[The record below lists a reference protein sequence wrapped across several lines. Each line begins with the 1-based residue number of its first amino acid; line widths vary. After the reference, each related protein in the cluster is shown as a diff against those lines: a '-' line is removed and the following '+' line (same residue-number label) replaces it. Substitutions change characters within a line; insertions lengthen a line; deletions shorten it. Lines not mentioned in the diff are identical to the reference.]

1 MRGSVANQ
9 HKKARIY
16 VLAGVN
22 GAGKST
28 IGGAMFAEVGQ
39 EFFNPDVAAQ
49 ELLSESPGISQEEA
63 NAWAWREG
71 RRLLEVSIV
80 TRQDFA
86 FETTLGGNT
95 IARLLKQATRSGIE
109 VRIWYVGLESV
120 ELHIE
125 RVRWRVARGGHDIP
139 EAKIRERY
147 DRSRWNLIDLLSGL
161 AELKVFDNT
170 AESDPRAGHWPQ
182 PKLLLHW
189 RRGKI
194 VSSYDLAQMPEW
206 AKPIL
211 QGAIDLS
218 ERK

>member
-1 MRGSVANQ
+1 VADR
-9 HKKARIY
+9 HKKGRVY

-22 GAGKST
+22 GAGKSSV
-28 IGGAMFAEVGQ
+28 GGAMFAEAGQ
-39 EFFNPDVAAQ
+39 EFFNPDLVAQ
-49 ELLSESPGISQEEA
+49 EFLSEYPGIGKEDA
-63 NAWAWREG
+63 NARAWQEG

-95 IARLLKQATRSGIE
+95 IARLLKQAAKSGIE
-109 VRIWYVGLESV
+109 VRVWYVGLEGV

-125 RVRWRVARGGHDIP
+125 RVRSRVAQGGHDIP

-147 DRSRWNLIDLLSGL
+147 DRSRWNLLDLLPQL
-161 AELKVFDNT
+161 MELRVFDNT
-170 AESDPRAGHWPQ
+170 AENDPQAGRWPE
-182 PKLLLHW
+182 PKLLMHW
-189 RRGKI
+189 RRGRI
-194 VSSYDLAQMPEW
+194 AHSYNLARMPEW

>member
-1 MRGSVANQ
+1 VADRPS
-9 HKKARIY
+9 KPRIY

-22 GAGKST
+22 GAGKSSV
-28 IGGAMFAEVGQ
+28 GGAMFADAGQ
-39 EFFNPDVAAQ
+39 EFFNPDLAAQ
-49 ELLSESPGISQEEA
+49 EFFAESPEISQEEA
-63 NAWAWREG
+63 NARAWREG
-71 RRLLEVSIV
+71 RRLLETSII

-95 IARLLKQATRSGIE
+95 ITRLLKEAAKAGIE

-120 ELHIE
+120 ELHIA
-125 RVRWRVARGGHDIP
+125 RVRSRVAQGGHDIP
-139 EAKIRERY
+139 EGKIRERY
-147 DRSRWNLIDLLSGL
+147 DRTRWNLIGLLPNL

-170 AESDPRAGHWPQ
+170 AESDPRAGSWPE

-189 RRGKI
+189 RHGRI
-194 VSSYDLAQMPEW
+194 VCSHDLVHMPEW

-211 QGAIDLS
+211 QRAIELS